1 MIDRLWTRGRIGVAA
16 VAWAIVTLST
26 SADAADLELW
36 YRQPAR
42 QWVEAL
48 PVGNG
53 RIGAMVFGGTADERL
68 QLNEDS
74 LWLGWPDAND
84 NTAALPALAKIR
96 ELLFAGKY
104 AEAQYLTNHTQVC
117 LRGEDGSFGS
127 YTTLGDLELKF
138 PGHQAAEDY
147 RRQLSLDD
155 AIARVSYRVGDSHYG
170 RETFSSYPDQVL
182 VSRITCDRPGGVTF
196 TVRLSRS
203 EAAETIA
210 TDNGLVMSGQFYHG
224 DERTG
229 MKFIARLQ
237 VVADGGEISVEGD
250 TLSVRGANAA
260 TLLVTAGTDF
270 CDATFEAATNE
281 QLAAAVAKPF
291 EELRQR
297 HLDDYHALYS
307 RVAIDLGG
315 SAEVAAMPTDER
327 LVRMADGG
335 DDPGLV
341 ALYFQLGRYLLISSS
356 RPGDMAANLQGIWA
370 DGIRNPWNCDYHTNI
385 NVQMNYWLAETT
397 NLAECVEPLER
408 LIDAMR
414 APGSHTAKVHYG
426 ARGWTVHTIHNPW
439 GFTAPG
445 YEARWGLFPM
455 AGPWMCQHLWEHYAF
470 GGDKDELRRNWP
482 AMRESAEF
490 CLDWLV
496 EDPETGKLV
505 SGPANSPENAFVS
518 PEGDKTYYSMGP
530 TMDQEILWDHF
541 TNVLDAAAALGIDD
555 DFVHQVAAAR
565 ARLLL
570 PKVGSDGR
578 LLEWAHEFKETEP
591 HHRHCSH
598 LFALHPG
605 RQISRL
611 DTPELAAA
619 ARKSLEARG
628 DEATGWS
635 MAWKICFWARL
646 GDGDHAARLIHNLL
660 RPNKLP
666 DTKYASDGPGVY
678 PNLFCSHPPFQIDGN
693 FGGTAGIAEMLLQS
707 HTGEL
712 NLLPALPKDWPTGSV
727 TGLCARGGFEVD
739 LQWKDGKLKDIVIR
753 SKLGNPCTLRYG
765 EKTASFD
772 TDAGQT
778 IRLDGNLVP
787 RS

>member
-1 MIDRLWTRGRIGVAA
+1 MIDRLWIRSSICATVAVGTMVLHTA
-16 VAWAIVTLST
+16 PVG
-26 SADAADLELW
+26 AAEPELW
-36 YRQPAR
+36 YKQPAR

-53 RIGAMVFGGTADERL
+53 RLGAMVFGGTAKERL

-74 LWLGWPDAND
+74 LWLGWPDDND
-84 NTAALPALAKIR
+84 NPDALPALAKIR

-104 AEAQYLTNHTQVC
+104 AEAQKLTNHTQIC
-117 LRGEDGSFGS
+117 LPGEKGSFGS
-127 YTTLGDLELKF
+127 YTTLGDLEIEF
-138 PGHQAAEDY
+138 PGHEAAADY
-147 RRQLSLDD
+147 RRNLALDD
-155 AIARVSYRVGDSHYG
+155 AISRVSYRVGDAKYV
-170 RETFSSYPDQVL
+170 RETFASYPDQVL
-182 VSRITCDRPGGVTF
+182 VSRITSDQPGDVAFSVKLTRP
-196 TVRLSRS
+196 
-203 EAAETIA
+203 EAAKTVA
-210 TDNGLVMSGQFYHG
+210 TKDGLVMSGRFYHG
-224 DERTG
+224 DKQTG
-229 MKFIARLQ
+229 MKFMARLQ

-250 TLSVRGANAA
+250 MVSVRGANSAM
-260 TLLVTAGTDF
+260 LLVAAGTDF
-270 CDATFEAATNE
+270 RDAAFETTTAT
-281 QLAAAVAKPF
+281 QLAAAAAKPY

-297 HLDDYHALYS
+297 HLDDFHGLFS
-307 RVAIDLGG
+307 RVQIDLGG
-315 SAEVAAMPTDER
+315 SEEVAALPTDER
-327 LVRMADGG
+327 LVRMAEGG

-370 DGIRNPWNCDYHTNI
+370 DGIYNPWNCDYHTNI

-414 APGSHTAKVHYG
+414 EPGSRTAKVHYG

-439 GFTAPG
+439 GFTSPG

-470 GGDKDELRRNWP
+470 GGDKDELRHNWP
-482 AMRESAEF
+482 AMKESAEF

-505 SGPANSPENAFVS
+505 SGPANSPENSFVS

-541 TNVLDAAAALGIDD
+541 GNVLDAANALGIDD

-570 PKVGSDGR
+570 PQIGSDGR
-578 LLEWAHEFKETEP
+578 LMEWAHEFQEVDP
-591 HHRHCSH
+591 HHRHVSH

-605 RQISRL
+605 HQITL
-611 DTPELAAA
+611 HGTPELAAA
-619 ARKSLEARG
+619 ARKSLEVRG

-635 MAWKICFWARL
+635 RAWKICFWARL
-646 GDGDHAARLIHNLL
+646 GDGDHALRLIHNLL

-666 DTKYASDGPGVY
+666 GTEYASDGPGVY
-678 PNLFCSHPPFQIDGN
+678 PNLFCSHPPFQIDGD

-712 NLLPALPKDWPTGSV
+712 DLLPALPKAWPTGSV

-739 LQWKDGKLKDIVIR
+739 LTWKDGQLKDVAIR
-753 SKLGNPCTLRYG
+753 SKLGHECKLRYG
-765 EKTASFD
+765 DQTASFD
-772 TDAGQT
+772 TQAGQT
-778 IRLDGNLVP
+778 IRLDGELSP